1 MGKSA
6 LWLPV
11 LALLVGLL
19 IGLQFSFTVPQEYAR
34 YTAVGILA
42 ALDAILGA
50 VRAELNSAYD
60 NRVFI
65 SGLLTNVTLA
75 IGLTYLGDRLGVDLS
90 LAAVVAFG
98 VRMFDNVAII
108 RRRFL

>member
-1 MGKSA
+1 M
-6 LWLPV
+6 WLPL
-11 LALLVGLL
+11 LALVIGLV

-50 VRAELNSAYD
+50 ARAELNHAYD

-65 SGLLTNVTLA
+65 SGLMSNVALA
-75 IGLTYLGDRLGVDLS
+75 VGLTFLGDRLGVDLS

-108 RRRFL
+108 RRHFL

>member
-1 MGKSA
+1 M
-6 LWLPV
+6 WLPL
-11 LALLVGLL
+11 LALVIGLV

-50 VRAELNSAYD
+50 ARAELTHAYD
-60 NRVFI
+60 NRIFI
-65 SGLLTNVTLA
+65 SGLLSNVALA
-75 IGLTYLGDRLGVDLS
+75 IGLTFLGDRLGVDLS

-108 RRRFL
+108 RRHFL

>member
-1 MGKSA
+1 M
-6 LWLPV
+6 V
-11 LALLVGLL
+11 
-19 IGLQFSFTVPQEYAR
+19 GLQFSFSVPAEYAR

-50 VRAELNSAYD
+50 VRAELNKAYN

-65 SGLLTNVTLA
+65 TGLLSNVALA
-75 IGLTYLGDRLGVDLS
+75 IGLTFLGDRLGVDLS

-108 RRRFL
+108 RRHFL